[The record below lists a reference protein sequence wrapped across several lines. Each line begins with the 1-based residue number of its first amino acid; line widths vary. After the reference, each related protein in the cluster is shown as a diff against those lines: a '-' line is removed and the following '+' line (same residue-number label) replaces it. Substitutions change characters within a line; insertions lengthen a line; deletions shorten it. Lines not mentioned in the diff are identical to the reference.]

1 MQADN
6 YTLIKYNPAFKAQ
19 ILSLQTH
26 LWGPD
31 LALNDAYL
39 AWKYDQNPYADQAP
53 IYLALCDQEVV
64 GMLGSFGVAWETGRG
79 QLVKGLSLADLVI
92 KPAHRN
98 HRLFPKLLEF
108 ALVDLAQADAA
119 FVFDMTA
126 SPEVALVMLMNG
138 WRSMYLQTAHRQG
151 YPPAPTAAVPSESS
165 SVGDKYHQLRRYVK
179 GLPGIGA
186 TVHTLRQM
194 KQRLQ
199 GQISERDRLQ
209 PFGCFDANQK
219 RGKAPGNPHITVS
232 QAPEPVDMAALVARL
247 PNDERFRHVRDT
259 HYFTWRFQNPLSCYR
274 FLFWQEAQ
282 MEGYLVL
289 QSNVHAQDDTAWVNI
304 VDWEA
309 SDKSIAKALLQA
321 ALAWGDFKEL
331 EIWSAT
337 RPESMKSSLT
347 EAGFAFR
354 NRTGSAIRD
363 VRGERLM
370 IYALQAKR
378 RSASWTLADRDAL
391 DLTNWDIRMVYSDA
405 V

>member
-1 MQADN
+1 MQADS
-6 YTLIKYNPAFKAQ
+6 YTLIKYKPAFKAQ
-19 ILSLQTH
+19 VLSLQTH
-26 LWGPD
+26 LWGRD
-31 LALNDAYL
+31 LALNGAYL
-39 AWKYDQNPYADQAP
+39 AWKYDQNPYANQAP
-53 IYLALCDQEVV
+53 IYLALCDREVV
-64 GMLGSFGVAWETGRG
+64 GMLGSFGVAWETGHG
-79 QLVKGLSLADLVI
+79 QLLKGLSLADLVI

-98 HRLFPKLLEF
+98 HGLLPKLLEF
-108 ALVDLAQADAA
+108 ALADLAQAGAT

-138 WRSMYLQTAHRQG
+138 WRSIYLQTAHRQG
-151 YPPAPTAAVPSESS
+151 YPLTAATPLENSN
-165 SVGDKYHQLRRYVK
+165 VGGKYHQLRRYIK

-186 TVHTLRQM
+186 TVHTLRQA
-194 KQRLQ
+194 KQSLQ
-199 GQISERDRLQ
+199 RQRSKQGRFQ
-209 PFGCFDANQK
+209 PFGCFDTNQGQSK
-219 RGKAPGNPHITVS
+219 SPGNPHIKVAK
-232 QAPEPVDMAALVARL
+232 APEPVGMAALVARL
-247 PNDERFRHVRDT
+247 PTDERFRHVRDA

-282 MEGYLVL
+282 IEGYLVL
-289 QSNVHAQDDTAWVNI
+289 QTSVHARNDTAWVNI

-309 SDKSIAKALLQA
+309 SDHRIGNALLQV

-337 RPESMKSSLT
+337 LPESMKSSLT
-347 EAGFAFR
+347 EAGFTFR

-370 IYALQAKR
+370 IYALATER
-378 RSASWTLADRDAL
+378 RSANWTLADHDAL